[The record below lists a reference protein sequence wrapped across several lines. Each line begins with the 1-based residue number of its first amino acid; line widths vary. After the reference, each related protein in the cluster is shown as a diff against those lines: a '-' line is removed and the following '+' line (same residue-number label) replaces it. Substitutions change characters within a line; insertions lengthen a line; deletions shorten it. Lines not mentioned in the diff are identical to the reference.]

1 MHTQAKVARACNIL
15 YMEGH
20 TDTVYGHVSARSDND
35 EVIWMK
41 PAGLGLEEVRPHDV
55 IQLDFEGNKRAGD
68 LPRHLEFP
76 IHTEIL
82 RQRSDVQCVIH
93 THPPHATAFSAID
106 EPLRPVNHE
115 GVLFIEGLPR
125 FTQTS
130 DLIVT
135 STLGQAVAECLGPHH
150 ALLLKNHGIVVA
162 GPSVEEACVTA
173 VLLEKAAQMLLL
185 AKQFGEIEW
194 TDTAEALEKKR
205 RIYHAE
211 SFRRMWDYFSRKLAR
226 QRS

>member
-1 MHTQAKVARACNIL
+1 MNAQTRVARACNIL

-20 TDTVYGHVSARSDND
+20 TDTVYGHVSARSDD
-35 EVIWMK
+35 DHVIWMK

-82 RQRSDVQCVIH
+82 RRRPDAQCVIH
-93 THPPHATAFSAID
+93 THPPHATAFSAVA

-115 GVLFIEGLPR
+115 GALFIEGLPR

-135 STLGQAVAECLGPHH
+135 PELGRAVAECLGPHN
-150 ALLLKNHGIVVA
+150 ALLLKNHGVVVA

-185 AKQFGEIEW
+185 AKQFGDIEW
-194 TDTAEALEKKR
+194 TETAEALEKKK

-211 SFRRMWDYFSRKLAR
+211 SFRGMWDYFSRKLAR
-226 QRS
+226 QGG

>member
-1 MHTQAKVARACNIL
+1 MHTQVKVARACNIL

-20 TDTVYGHVSARSDND
+20 TDTVYGHVSARSDHD
-35 EVIWMK
+35 EMMWMK

-76 IHTEIL
+76 IHSEIL
-82 RQRSDVQCVIH
+82 RRRADVQCVIH
-93 THPPHATAFSAID
+93 THPPYATAFSAVS

-135 STLGQAVAECLGPHH
+135 AALGRAVAERLGPHN

-162 GPSVEEACVTA
+162 GASVEEACVTA

-185 AKQFGEIEW
+185 ARQFGDIEW
-194 TDTAEALEKKR
+194 TDTAEALEKKK

-211 SFRRMWDYFSRKLAR
+211 ALRGMWDYFSRKLAR
-226 QRS
+226 QRL